1 MMETKTIT
9 VLLNLNPKYLHK
21 DIIQDHIKDLLEKNV
36 VNYSFPNLGKVIR
49 INNVVS
55 IGIGKIHVDTG
66 FSKTPVT
73 FEAEIFLPK
82 VDQIV
87 KGIIEKYDSN
97 GGVYV
102 NYNNTISIFCLNTN
116 LNLLLNKLKK
126 NVRKGD
132 SLRNSKN
139 INNNIEDN
147 EINEQ
152 NNLDNIGLEVS
163 VKITK
168 INFNEQN
175 IIVIGKI
182 I

>member
-1 MMETKTIT
+1 MMETKIIT

-36 VNYSFPNLGKVIR
+36 VNYSFPDLGKVIR
-49 INNVVS
+49 INKVVS

-102 NYNNTISIFCLNTN
+102 NYDNILSVFCLNSN
-116 LNLLLNKLKK
+116 LNSLLNKIKK
-126 NVRKGD
+126 NVGKSD
-132 SLRNSKN
+132 SLQNSKN
-139 INNNIEDN
+139 INNIQNN
-147 EINEQ
+147 ETTEN